1 MTCTFC
7 GEPRDAVSALVA
19 GPGVYICD
27 SCVTFARSALEEAD
41 SVAPSRGTPTVEL
54 RCSFCSRPAREV
66 RRLIAGPDVR
76 ICDGCVRLASDAVAG
91 RTD

>member
-7 GEPRDAVSALVA
+7 GAARAEVAALVA

-27 SCVTFARSALEEAD
+27 SCVAFARSAIVAAG
-41 SVAPSRGTPTVEL
+41 SVAPVRGTPAPEL
-54 RCSFCSRPAREV
+54 RCSFCDRPARDV
-66 RRLIAGPDVR
+66 RRLIAGPDVW

-91 RTD
+91 QPG